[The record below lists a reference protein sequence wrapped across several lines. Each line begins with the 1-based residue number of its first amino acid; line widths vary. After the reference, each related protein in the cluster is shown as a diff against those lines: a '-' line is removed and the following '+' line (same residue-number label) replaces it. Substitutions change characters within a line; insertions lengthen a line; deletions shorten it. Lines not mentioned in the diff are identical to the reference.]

1 MIDDEKDANQKQTD
15 FLQAM
20 IGEQDDQIES
30 KIEDVETHLCK
41 KVEKNQDLMEF
52 FVDLRCQNSI

>member
-41 KVEKNQDLMEF
+41 KIENIFNNK
-52 FVDLRCQNSI
+52 